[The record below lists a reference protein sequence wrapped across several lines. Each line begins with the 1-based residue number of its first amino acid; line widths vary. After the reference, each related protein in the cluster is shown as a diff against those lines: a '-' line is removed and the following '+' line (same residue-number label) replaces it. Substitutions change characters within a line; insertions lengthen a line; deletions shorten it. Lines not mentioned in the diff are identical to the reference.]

1 MKELAPIG
9 LTVYGRLEHT
19 KKAVE
24 ALQKNTLAKESKLYI
39 FSDGPK
45 YGDEEKVKAMREYLK
60 TIDGFKEIEIIERLD
75 NNRIKNN
82 RGGQKYLLEKY
93 DKMIWMAEDIVTAS
107 GYLQFMNDGLEIYK
121 DKNEILS
128 ITGYGLPI
136 IIHNIEYDSYV
147 LQRFNAWG
155 IGIWK
160 KKYDQVKYISLEE
173 YIEFINDNQQVKE
186 FVKSGADMLNM
197 LELEVRKQIDAFDI
211 RAMYCQFK
219 NNMYTVYPL
228 KSMVQ
233 NIGHDG
239 SGVHC
244 GVTDKF
250 NHKELWDK
258 TDNFVFSEDIKLN
271 QHIVKENFDFRFS
284 MNKYTKELIIN
295 DLVSKIESLDADSFS
310 IYGIG
315 ELTNLLIAR
324 LFVIGSNKKIT
335 YFIDS
340 DADKKQIFVYEKQAV
355 TPKQAI
361 ENGEHSFVILSW
373 NHRELLKNSLLNLV
387 DNISAIN
394 VLVPEILK
402 LENI

>member
-1 MKELAPIG
+1 MKYLGYDTEYKKYELDNYSDNKIEKLNMEEVKNIKYIRSDGVKANMEAKKIFYQKIITSLKGFWLKELAPIG

-155 IGIWK
+155 IGIWN

-173 YIEFINDNQQVKE
+173 YIEFINDNPQVTE

-197 LELEVRKQIDAFDI
+197 LEVARRKQMMLLTLERCIV
-211 RAMYCQFK
+211 
-219 NNMYTVYPL
+219 NL
-228 KSMVQ
+228 K
-233 NIGHDG
+233 
-239 SGVHC
+239 
-244 GVTDKF
+244 
-250 NHKELWDK
+250 
-258 TDNFVFSEDIKLN
+258 
-271 QHIVKENFDFRFS
+271 
-284 MNKYTKELIIN
+284 
-295 DLVSKIESLDADSFS
+295 
-310 IYGIG
+310 
-315 ELTNLLIAR
+315 
-324 LFVIGSNKKIT
+324 
-335 YFIDS
+335 
-340 DADKKQIFVYEKQAV
+340 
-355 TPKQAI
+355 
-361 ENGEHSFVILSW
+361 
-373 NHRELLKNSLLNLV
+373 
-387 DNISAIN
+387 
-394 VLVPEILK
+394 
-402 LENI
+402 